1 MNPSMDSVNPI
12 EKKLNNDCSSSSSID
27 LISSMPDSILGKII
41 SYLPTKDAVATSIL
55 SKRWK
60 NLFPIEVHPNPINV
74 VLDDSKLLHPTQ
86 YRSNA
91 LAKTFVRFVN
101 RLFKT
106 TLRDVSSVNELVLK
120 CCHKRYDESRIL
132 SWVSSALRLK
142 VRHLVL
148 DVSLYHSKTLLH
160 QLDGCTTLLSL
171 ELGKEFGFYLPNI
184 NFTLPNLQSIHLRN
198 LIIFNGDEDEKSINE
213 FIAGCPKLENLWF
226 TSCTFRL
233 LGVLHIHSP
242 LLKNLR
248 IDNSLN
254 ECKCGLLLD
263 APNLEVLSYCDCSAR
278 NFKFSSFKSLF
289 AVHIDVRP
297 SEIQLNEY
305 YMFHV
310 QEAPCSEDGV
320 AQLVTACSSTTKLSL
335 AASSIEALQRSSLQL
350 PLFQNLTCLSLGCL
364 GFPGWILLAR
374 LLWSAPNL
382 ESLVFE
388 EGFILNE
395 HESGYAK
402 FMSLMKNIPFC
413 LELHV
418 ENIEF
423 WVFKG
428 EEEEINLIE
437 VSQRPVGFSLEGH
450 LQWRWPGWGR
460 GGAAGKESSPVG
472 AGGGAGRNG
481 LGGALR
487 PALGSRGEEDG
498 K

>member
-1 MNPSMDSVNPI
+1 MMDYSVNPI
-12 EKKLNNDCSSSSSID
+12 EKKLNNDGSTSSLD

-55 SKRWK
+55 SPRWK
-60 NLFPIEVHPNPINV
+60 NLFPIEVVPNPINV
-74 VLDDSKLLHPTQ
+74 VLDDSKLLYPTE

-91 LAKTFVRFVN
+91 RARNFVRFVN

-120 CCHKRYDESRIL
+120 CCQKRYDESRIL

-171 ELGKEFGFYLPNI
+171 ELGKEFGFCLPNI

-198 LIIFNGDEDEKSINE
+198 LIIFSRDHDEKSIKE
-213 FIAGCPKLENLWF
+213 FIAGCPKLENLCF
-226 TSCTFRL
+226 TSCNLRL
-233 LGVLHIHSP
+233 LGVLHIQSS

-248 IDNSLN
+248 IENSLN
-254 ECKCGLLLD
+254 ESRCRLVLD
-263 APNLEVLSYCDCSAR
+263 APNLQVLSYCDCSAR
-278 NFKFSSFKSLF
+278 SFTFSSFKSLF

-305 YMFHV
+305 YTIDV
-310 QEAPCSEDGV
+310 EEAPCSDDGV
-320 AQLVTACSSTTKLSL
+320 SQLVTACSSTTKLSL

-350 PLFQNLTCLSLGCL
+350 PLFQNITCLSLGCL

-388 EGFILNE
+388 E
-395 HESGYAK
+395 
-402 FMSLMKNIPFC
+402 
-413 LELHV
+413 V
-418 ENIEF
+418 
-423 WVFKG
+423 
-428 EEEEINLIE
+428 
-437 VSQRPVGFSLEGH
+437 
-450 LQWRWPGWGR
+450 
-460 GGAAGKESSPVG
+460 
-472 AGGGAGRNG
+472 
-481 LGGALR
+481 
-487 PALGSRGEEDG
+487 
-498 K
+498 